1 VTATLKKAAPAD
13 VTSVSTV
20 VKLQRI
26 AEEINGKNFER
37 AEIVQSM
44 LTALI
49 SYQHLLMVGPGGT
62 GKSQIVRDLVK
73 RIVDAVYFETALD
86 ESSTKDEVLG
96 APDIR
101 ALAEDGRTRRV
112 PTGMLPEAHV
122 AFIDEVFNGNGPV
135 LHGLMPILN
144 ERIWHN
150 DGESLP
156 TPLLSALAGTNKLNA
171 DADQAAFWD
180 RWHIRHQV
188 GYVKDRDNRI
198 ALIRDAMERAVS
210 TYVEPEITTVT
221 LDDLHEAHDAAMQL
235 PVSEIVENTLQDLLE
250 VLEKQG
256 VVVSTRRMNEG
267 MKAVKATAYLAG
279 HDEVKVGDLS
289 VLQHMFW
296 SKQDDITVVR
306 AAILTACNPG
316 EKKALE
322 YLEELDGYIQEYK
335 KACDLD
341 TIKRNSVGVDL
352 FKKTGKL
359 LEVAQPLR
367 VNAEKSGASTIR
379 IDELINQATALKVKI
394 GGEVFNLD
402 QEAVLAI
409 KDTRR

>member
-1 VTATLKKAAPAD
+1 
-13 VTSVSTV
+13 
-20 VKLQRI
+20 
-26 AEEINGKNFER
+26 
-37 AEIVQSM
+37 
-44 LTALI
+44 
-49 SYQHLLMVGPGGT
+49 
-62 GKSQIVRDLVK
+62 
-73 RIVDAVYFETALD
+73 
-86 ESSTKDEVLG
+86 
-96 APDIR
+96 
-101 ALAEDGRTRRV
+101 
-112 PTGMLPEAHV
+112 
-122 AFIDEVFNGNGPV
+122 
-135 LHGLMPILN
+135 
-144 ERIWHN
+144 
-150 DGESLP
+150 
-156 TPLLSALAGTNKLNA
+156 
-171 DADQAAFWD
+171 
-180 RWHIRHQV
+180 
-188 GYVKDRDNRI
+188 
-198 ALIRDAMERAVS
+198 
-210 TYVEPEITTVT
+210 
-221 LDDLHEAHDAAMQL
+221 MQL